1 MSAWVTGAWAPGAW
15 YGTAW
20 YDSGGAPPTI
30 VDIPASPG
38 ASDWFGKKKKKG
50 RVIRYSDFES
60 QEAYAAELAAASL
73 PIARIIEPT
82 QEDYEDAFGDD
93 DAIIKAL
100 FLITKLH

>member
-1 MSAWVTGAWAPGAW
+1 MSWATGAWAADAW

-20 YDSGGAPPTI
+20 YNSGVSPPVV

-38 ASDWFGKKKKKG
+38 ASDWLGRPKKKKYK
-50 RVIRYSDFES
+50 VIRYADFAS
-60 QEAYAAELAAASL
+60 QEEYARELASASL
-73 PIARIIEPT
+73 PIARITPT
-82 QEDYEDAFGDD
+82 EEDYEEAFGDD